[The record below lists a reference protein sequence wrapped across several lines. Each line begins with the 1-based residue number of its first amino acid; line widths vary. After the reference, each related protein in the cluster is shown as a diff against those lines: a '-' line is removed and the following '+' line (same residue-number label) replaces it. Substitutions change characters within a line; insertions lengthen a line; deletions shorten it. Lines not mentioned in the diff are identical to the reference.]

1 MTIAYHLATEEA
13 GYTHGYVDGTYL
25 NFDEAMNRYREL
37 LEECISEGEDTTTDY
52 ISLEKC
58 EVTLDE
64 NGEIEDVIDFHDIV
78 AEYTIR
84 ECEED

>member
-1 MTIAYHLATEEA
+1 MITAYHLSTEEA
-13 GYTHGYVDGTYL
+13 NYTHGYVDGTYL
-25 NFDEAMNRYREL
+25 NLDEALTRYRQL
-37 LEECISEGEDTTTDY
+37 LEQSIADGEDNTTDY

-64 NGEIEDVIDFHDIV
+64 DGYIDDILDFTDII

-84 ECEED
+84 EEQM

>member
-1 MTIAYHLATEEA
+1 MITAYHLSTEEA
-13 GYTHGYVDGTYL
+13 NYTHGYVDGTYL
-25 NFDEAMNRYREL
+25 NFDEALTRYREL

-64 NGEIEDVIDFHDIV
+64 DGYIDDILDFGDII

-84 ECEED
+84 EEQM